1 MQENRAV
8 YADTPAAPAQGH
20 ATTGRR
26 ANPTISVPAATINRA
41 SHSAPGPSASAPAPV
56 GTSRRGRPAGRG
68 RNSGFSAPRSATT
81 SAQGLAGTKRKRY
94 PSSKLKGY
102 FYASGNYGKSELS
115 F

>member
-26 ANPTISVPAATINRA
+26 ANPTPGPAATANRA

-81 SAQGLAGTKRKRY
+81 SAQGLAGTKTKRY

-102 FYASGNYGKSELS
+102 FYASGN
-115 F
+115 

>member
-8 YADTPAAPAQGH
+8 YADTPAEPAQGH

-26 ANPTISVPAATINRA
+26 ANPTISVPAATANRA

-68 RNSGFSAPRSATT
+68 RNSGFSASRSATT

-94 PSSKLKGY
+94 SNSKLKGY
-102 FYASGNYGKSELS
+102 FYASGN
-115 F
+115 